1 MMRANPES
9 EKGELMHKQVDCEAA
24 GPGWKA
30 FYTMGGAAVLITVLV
45 VLAEIAIGFLPGVT
59 LASQRTVTVIDWFTL
74 FQNNWF
80 LGLRNLGL
88 LNLIGAAF
96 LTPAFLAMYFA
107 LRREHEPWAALG
119 AILFFMGMAIYLAS
133 NRAFAMLSLSGQYAS
148 ATTDTQRTLLAA
160 AGQTM
165 LVEGLSRVGI
175 FLIDSAGLVLSA
187 VMMRGKVFGRAAAC
201 AGIVGNSLMIV
212 FEIILAFAPAWF
224 NVGIFVAMCG
234 GVSIMVWYLL
244 VGRRLLLLGRDQE
257 DLSRK

>member
-1 MMRANPES
+1 MIRQMAE
-9 EKGELMHKQVDCEAA
+9 EETA

-30 FYTMGGAAVLITVLV
+30 FYKAGGAAVLITVLV
-45 VLAEIAIGFLPGVT
+45 VLAEIAIGFLPGVA
-59 LASQRTVTVIDWFTL
+59 LASQRTVTVVDWFTL

-119 AILFFMGMAIYLAS
+119 AILFFMGMAVYLAS

-148 ATTDTQRTLLAA
+148 ATTDAQRTLLAA

-165 LVEGLSRVGI
+165 LVEGLNRVGI
-175 FLIDSAGLVLSA
+175 FIIDLAGLVLSA
-187 VMMRGKVFGRAAAC
+187 LMLRSKVFGKATAT
-201 AGIVGNSLMIV
+201 AGVVGNGLMIV
-212 FEIILAFAPAWF
+212 LELILAFAPGRF
-224 NVGIFVAMCG
+224 NVWLIVAMCG
-234 GVSIMVWYLL
+234 GVSIMAWYLL
-244 VGRRLLLLGRDQE
+244 VGRRLLLMGTARE
-257 DLSRK
+257 GP